1 MGDFG
6 CGDGGWTMAMKIDGS
21 KVIHRYFDKPF
32 SPQRHFR
39 GRPHVKGAEP
49 LAGILGLDPQRRPID
64 ISCTRQ

>member
-21 KVIHRYFDKPF
+21 KVIHRHFDKPF
-32 SPQRHFR
+32 STWRHYR
-39 GRPHVKGAEP
+39 EIPHVKRAKSVV
-49 LAGILGLDPQRRPID
+49 GILVLDPQRRPID